1 MSADGG
7 LSWRQV
13 FDPQAYVYAA
23 TVDPRKSGRIYLVTF
38 HHTAHFNDY
47 GATWHTMKG
56 YDFYW
61 GHRPVIDP
69 HDEDKIYL
77 TTFGSGIWH
86 GRAVAVAAN

>member
-47 GATWHTMKG
+47 GA
-56 YDFYW
+56 
-61 GHRPVIDP
+61 
-69 HDEDKIYL
+69 
-77 TTFGSGIWH
+77 
-86 GRAVAVAAN
+86 RAYHERL